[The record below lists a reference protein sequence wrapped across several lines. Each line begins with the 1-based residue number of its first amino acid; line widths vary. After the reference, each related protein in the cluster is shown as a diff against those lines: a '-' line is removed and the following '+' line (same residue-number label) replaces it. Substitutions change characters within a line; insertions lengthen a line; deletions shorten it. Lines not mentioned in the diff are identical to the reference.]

1 MTNDVIHAI
10 INSEIKGS
18 NPTKELNAMSIVIV
32 LLVLLSVCLIGGM
45 VFSIIMMNSTPKT
58 DLLWWE
64 LQDKVRNFFKK

>member
-1 MTNDVIHAI
+1 
-10 INSEIKGS
+10 
-18 NPTKELNAMSIVIV
+18 MSIVIV